1 MGKATRWL
9 RSFLGLKK
17 EGKQSHQYLPSHT
30 DDNNSKE
37 TRLDVPQVKT
47 KLKEKRRWSFGK
59 SSRGHSSTTV
69 AGPGLC
75 PEPIAEAKA
84 SCNEHSFGAENEQ
97 NKHAIAVAAA
107 TAAAADAAVAAAHAA
122 AAVVRLTSSGFSFVS
137 EERSREEYAA
147 IRIQTAFRGYLA
159 RKALSALKGLV
170 KLQALVRG
178 HIVRKQATET
188 LRCMQSLVT
197 IQARVRARSL
207 RMSEGGQASQSKL
220 MQRRHQEFRPSK
232 SSERRNPSTGSLNER
247 EGKAQSRQDARVR
260 SGRELFHVFPQREME
275 NSSLDGSTKIVEMDT
290 NRSSSKKWIGSM
302 TDSLSIEQSI
312 SSNSATQYPPH
323 DNWRLQSSQQ
333 AHSLP
338 HYKGFTSA
346 ESFHGMTSELNRL
359 SIPRAGADMLTAPVS
374 QDFSPGT
381 VCADYDY
388 GEDSVFSTAQSSPQF
403 SSAKFGGKRGPFTP
417 RSEYAESLFEGYSA
431 FPNYMANTESSKA
444 KVRSHSAPKQR
455 PASYERNTM
464 SSRRRMS
471 LQGAVDDRSSVTSE
485 RMQRSSSQVPSVRKG
500 YQYAGPVM
508 LDRSTVPLKDGQ
520 FETASTTNCHY

>member
-17 EGKQSHQYLPSHT
+17 EGRQSHHYLPSHR
-30 DDNNSKE
+30 DDNKE
-37 TRLDVPQVKT
+37 SRLDVPQVKA

-59 SSRGHSSTTV
+59 SSRGHSS
-69 AGPGLC
+69 AAFAAPGHST
-75 PEPIAEAKA
+75 EPIAEAKA
-84 SCNEHSFGAENEQ
+84 SCNEYSFGAENQQ

-137 EERSREEYAA
+137 EGHSEEEYAA

-207 RMSEGGQASQSKL
+207 QMSDGGQAGQRKL

-232 SSERRNPSTGSLNER
+232 SSEKRNPSTGSLNEL
-247 EGKAQSRQDARVR
+247 EGKAQSRQDAAVK
-260 SGRELFHVFPQREME
+260 SGRELFHVLSQREME

-302 TDSLSIEQSI
+302 QDSLSIEPSI
-312 SSNSATQYPPH
+312 SSTTSATQYPPH
-323 DNWRLQSSQQ
+323 DNWIIQSSQQ

-338 HYKGFTSA
+338 HHKGFTSA
-346 ESFHGMTSELNRL
+346 ESLHRMTSELCR
-359 SIPRAGADMLTAPVS
+359 LTAPVS
-374 QDFSPGT
+374 QDLSPGT
-381 VCADYDY
+381 VYEDYDY
-388 GEDSVFSTAQSSPQF
+388 GEDIMFSTAQSSPQF

-417 RSEYAESLFEGYSA
+417 RSEYAESCFEGYSA

-455 PASYERNTM
+455 PASYERNTV

-471 LQGAVDDRSSVTSE
+471 LQGAVDDRSSFTSA

-508 LDRSTVPLKDGQ
+508 LDRLRMSLRDGQ
-520 FETASTTNCHY
+520 FETASTTNGYY

>member
-30 DDNNSKE
+30 YDNNNKE
-37 TRLDVPQVKT
+37 SRLDVPVKT

-59 SSRGHSSTTV
+59 SSRGHSSTKI
-69 AGPGLC
+69 AGPRHST
-75 PEPIAEAKA
+75 EPIAEAKA
-84 SCNEHSFGAENEQ
+84 SCNDHSYGAENEQ

-137 EERSREEYAA
+137 EGRSKEEYAA

-207 RMSEGGQASQSKL
+207 RMSEGGQGGQRKL
-220 MQRRHQEFRPSK
+220 MQRRHQEFCPSK
-232 SSERRNPSTGSLNER
+232 SS
-247 EGKAQSRQDARVR
+247 
-260 SGRELFHVFPQREME
+260 EME

-302 TDSLSIEQSI
+302 TDSLFIEQSI

-323 DNWRLQSSQQ
+323 DNWGLQSSQQ

-346 ESFHGMTSELNRL
+346 ESLHRMTSELNRL
-359 SIPRAGADMLTAPVS
+359 SIPRARADMLTAPVS

-381 VCADYDY
+381 VYADYDY
-388 GEDSVFSTAQSSPQF
+388 GEDIVFSTAQSSPQF
-403 SSAKFGGKRGPFTP
+403 SSAKFGGKRDPFTP

-464 SSRRRMS
+464 PSRKRLS
-471 LQGAVDDRSSVTSE
+471 LQGVVDDRSSVTSAQ
-485 RMQRSSSQVPSVRKG
+485 MQRSSSQVPSVRKG
-500 YQYAGPVM
+500 YQNAGSVM
-508 LDRSTVPLKDGQ
+508 LDRSTVPLRDGQ